1 MFQAKYA
8 PTSWMRAENAQAN
21 FVNES
26 LEKQDEPLDLA
37 LVLLPESNVA
47 RDNSLSTVNVYVRE
61 TRIRLTP

>member
-1 MFQAKYA
+1 
-8 PTSWMRAENAQAN
+8 MRAENAQAN